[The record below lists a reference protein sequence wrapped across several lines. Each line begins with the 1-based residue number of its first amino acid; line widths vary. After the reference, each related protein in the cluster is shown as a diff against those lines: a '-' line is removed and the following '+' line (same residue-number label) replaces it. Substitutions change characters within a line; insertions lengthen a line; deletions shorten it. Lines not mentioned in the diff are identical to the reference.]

1 MKPLD
6 KLKVNSF
13 LKQLENLE
21 REEDYH
27 ANLYRQI
34 NAIFMVEVEQK

>member
-1 MKPLD
+1 MMKPLD

-21 REEDYH
+21 REEDTY
-27 ANLYRQI
+27 
-34 NAIFMVEVEQK
+34 EGE